1 MSHYI
6 HHFHPSRDAAGAAAM
21 EESDEG
27 ESDAE
32 EETDEGMRTVGELEP
47 IEEDLGLHDSR
58 EASFWEKLEE
68 VIKDPKTYLENGHA
82 GVKE

>member
-1 MSHYI
+1 
-6 HHFHPSRDAAGAAAM
+6 
-21 EESDEG
+21 
-27 ESDAE
+27 
-32 EETDEGMRTVGELEP
+32 
-47 IEEDLGLHDSR
+47 LGLHDSR